1 MTDYRKM
8 TKAQLDAAILYQ
20 VSYGR
25 DLQRLD
31 HLIAARNHKEQS
43 QWQDKLQAGT
53 LSQSEKDQL
62 QWQLDRMDME
72 GATLADAAKVF
83 DELEA
88 E

>member
-1 MTDYRKM
+1 MDYRKM
-8 TKAQLDAAILYQ
+8 TKPQLDAAILYE
-20 VSYGR
+20 VTYGR

-31 HLIAARNHKEQS
+31 HCIAARNYKEQS

-53 LSQSEKDQL
+53 LSQSELDQL
-62 QWQLDRMDME
+62 QWQLDRMDLE
-72 GATLADAAKVF
+72 DATLADAAKVF